1 MSENE
6 IEKPHEDEAEGSLD
20 DEHEARDDPDPKEP
34 WAKISAGD
42 DS

>member
-6 IEKPHEDEAEGSLD
+6 IEKPHDDDAEDSSEDEHD
-20 DEHEARDDPDPKEP
+20 ARDDPDPKEP
-34 WAKISAGD
+34 WAKTSAGD